1 MIICHYYTNIS
12 YLIFFL
18 WNFLHSIKIAFIR
31 EALDRKRRDF
41 CTEISAIEILMNF
54 APKFRVNSQA
64 VTNERTTLQNAF
76 LPGITRGAE
85 EFFVEIFT
93 SSLEAG
99 LALYHLLHVVHVR
112 SFHCYFY
119 WKCCHTVMAEFL
131 ELWIF
136 GAETPGID
144 AVLKVVS
151 GRGNFHPRVS
161 SIVLNDL
168 QCNPTWPHFSSRFW

>member
-1 MIICHYYTNIS
+1 MIQLAEIFSLDFHSVIIMIICHYYTNIS

-112 SFHCYFY
+112 SFHCAIFI
-119 WKCCHTVMAEFL
+119 WSVVTLSWQNFLNFEFL
-131 ELWIF
+131 
-136 GAETPGID
+136 APKRR
-144 AVLKVVS
+144 VLM
-151 GRGNFHPRVS
+151 
-161 SIVLNDL
+161 
-168 QCNPTWPHFSSRFW
+168 QFWR

>member
-1 MIICHYYTNIS
+1 
-12 YLIFFL
+12 
-18 WNFLHSIKIAFIR
+18 
-31 EALDRKRRDF
+31 
-41 CTEISAIEILMNF
+41 MNF

-99 LALYHLLHVVHVR
+99 LVLYHLLHVVHVR

-131 ELWIF
+131 EL
-136 GAETPGID
+136 
-144 AVLKVVS
+144 
-151 GRGNFHPRVS
+151 
-161 SIVLNDL
+161 
-168 QCNPTWPHFSSRFW
+168 